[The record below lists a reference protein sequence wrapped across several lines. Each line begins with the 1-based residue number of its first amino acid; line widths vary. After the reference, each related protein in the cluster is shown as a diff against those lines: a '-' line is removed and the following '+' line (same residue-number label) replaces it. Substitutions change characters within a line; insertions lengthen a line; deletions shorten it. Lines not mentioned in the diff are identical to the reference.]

1 MKKLFFLFALI
12 GFCLTTTYSSAQE
25 YSADSTYTTFT
36 PQVSAGASYFSK
48 PIAVPQAYM
57 ITVSAYV
64 TADTLTGGASLWVS
78 TDGSRWKQWKST
90 ETFPY
95 SAVQTTDTIAFA
107 NATSSTT
114 YIKHWVFPM
123 SYFNYYRIRYYSGA
137 SGTGGNNATNL
148 VTIRSRYT
156 LKKP

>member
-1 MKKLFFLFALI
+1 MKKLFFLFAVI
-12 GFCLTTTYSSAQE
+12 GFCLSTTHTSAQE

-36 PQVSAGASYFSK
+36 PQVLAGASYFSK
-48 PIAVPQAYM
+48 PIFVPQSYM

-64 TADTLTGGASLWVS
+64 TADTLVGGASLWVS
-78 TDGSRWKQWKST
+78 TDGTRWKQWKST

-95 SAVQTTDTIAFA
+95 SNVSTMDTIAFA
-107 NATSSTT
+107 NSTTSTT
-114 YIKHWVFPM
+114 YVKHWVFPQ
-123 SYFNYYRIRYYSGA
+123 SYFNYYRVRYFSGA
-137 SGTGGNNATNL
+137 SGTGGNNASNL